1 LFAETGLHDWLA
13 GLNHQARSVLAVDSA
28 TARPSAPL
36 VRRPPSRVKPSDAAV
51 KVGLLPLP
59 VQRAADF
66 TVRGGAMEL
75 VGRHRE
81 CAVLDRLIE
90 AVRAG
95 ESRALVVSGEAGV
108 GKTALLD
115 YLAGRAS
122 GCRLARI
129 AGVQSEMELPFAAL
143 QQLCAPTVDQLH
155 SLPAPQRDA
164 LQVALGMSSG
174 PAPDRFLVGLG
185 VLNLLSEIAEQQPLV
200 CLIDD
205 EQWLDRA
212 SAQVL
217 GFAARRLDA
226 ESVGLVFAA
235 RVPSSDLAGLP
246 DLVVE
251 RLGDTDA
258 RALLD
263 AALTAPLDTRVREQI
278 LAETRGNPL
287 ALLELPRGLTAQ
299 ELAGGF
305 GLPSAMRLSGG
316 MQENFRRR
324 VEILSEPTRRLL
336 LIAAA
341 EPLGDPALVW
351 GAAARLGILA
361 DATRPAIEAG
371 LVEFGTR
378 VRFRH
383 PLVRSAVYGSAS
395 PEQRQE
401 IHAALAEAT
410 DPLHDPDRRAWHRA
424 SAASGPDEEVAA
436 ELEQSAGRAQA
447 RGGMAAAAAFL
458 ERATTLTLDPT
469 RRTERALAAA
479 SAKIRAGAFGEARDL
494 LAIAGVGPLSDF
506 QQARIELI
514 GAELAF
520 LTDRN
525 NEAPLMLLKA
535 ARRLEPI
542 DPEVSRRTYLQAL
555 TAGYFAGRLALGEGL
570 LEIARA
576 AAAGPPPAHPAHT
589 RDLLLDGLVA
599 QKIKGYAAGLPILRK
614 ALQTFGTDMP
624 VDEALPLHSVAG
636 IVARHLWDDHSWQ
649 VLSDR
654 HVELARSVGALS
666 ELPVALNARA
676 FMLLITGELATAASL
691 IQQRQALAATGIN
704 RFPYSALALAAFTG
718 RQAEAAT
725 LIDAINQHVSVRG
738 EGVGITIIEWATAVL
753 NNGVG
758 NYKAAMEAAQRST
771 EYLEEMITPPWP
783 AVELIEAAVRSERG
797 DVAADALRRLAEI
810 TTASG
815 TDWALGIEARSR
827 ALLSDGDTAER
838 WYRASIERLGR
849 TRIRTDLARA
859 HLLYGEWLRRERRRI
874 DARAQLRIA
883 HDMLETM
890 GMEAFA
896 ERASRELQATGET
909 ARKRTATPGGPQL
922 TAQETQIARM
932 AREGLSNTEI
942 AARLFISTHTVHYH
956 LRKIF
961 TKYGI
966 SSRSQLDRFL
976 PEGPAADAI

>member
-1 LFAETGLHDWLA
+1 M
-13 GLNHQARSVLAVDSA
+13 
-28 TARPSAPL
+28 
-36 VRRPPSRVKPSDAAV
+36 
-51 KVGLLPLP
+51 PLP

-95 ESRALVVSGEAGV
+95 ESRAIVVSGDPGV
-108 GKTALLD
+108 GKTALLEH
-115 YLAGRAS
+115 LSRQAS

-143 QQLCAPTVDQLH
+143 HQLCAPMLDKLH
-155 SLPAPQRDA
+155 SLRRRNVMPCKLRS
-164 LQVALGMSSG
+164 GMSSG

-185 VLNLLSEIAEQQPLV
+185 VLNLLSEVAEQQPLV

-235 RVPSSDLAGLP
+235 RVPSRDIAGLP
-246 DLVVE
+246 GLVVE
-251 RLGDTDA
+251 GLGDRDA
-258 RALLD
+258 RALLE
-263 AALTAPLDTRVREQI
+263 AALTAPLDTRVRDQI

-324 VEILSEPTRRLL
+324 IDVLPDQTRRLL

-351 GAAARLGILA
+351 AAAARLGILA

-395 PEQRQE
+395 AQNKDKKCMRRWRRSP
-401 IHAALAEAT
+401 I
-410 DPLHDPDRRAWHRA
+410 PVHDPDRHAWHRA
-424 SAASGPDEEVAA
+424 QAAAGPDEAVAA
-436 ELEQSAGRAQA
+436 ELERSAGRAQA
-447 RGGMAAAAAFL
+447 RGGIAAAAAFL
-458 ERATTLTLDPT
+458 ERATTLTLDPI
-469 RRTERALAAA
+469 RRTERAMAAA
-479 SAKIRAGAFGEARDL
+479 SAQIKAGAFATARDL
-494 LAIAGVGPLSDF
+494 LSITEAGSPSDF
-506 QQARIELI
+506 QQARIELM

-520 LTDRN
+520 LTDRGS
-525 NEAPLMLLKA
+525 EAPPLLLKA

-542 DPEVSRRTYLQAL
+542 DPELSRRTYLQAL
-555 TAGYFAGRLALGEGL
+555 TASYFAGRLALGEGA
-570 LEIARA
+570 LEVARA
-576 AAAGPPPAHPAHT
+576 AAAAAARTTPAHT
-589 RDLLLDGLVA
+589 RELLLDGLVA
-599 QKIKGYAAGLPILRK
+599 HYTKGYAAGLPILRE
-614 ALQTFGTDMP
+614 ALHGFGAGMS

-649 VLSDR
+649 VLTDR

-676 FMLLITGELATAASL
+676 FVLLFAGELDTALRSL
-691 IQQRQALAATGIN
+691 IQQRQALE
-704 RFPYSALALAAFTG
+704 AL
-718 RQAEAAT
+718 
-725 LIDAINQHVSVRG
+725 
-738 EGVGITIIEWATAVL
+738 
-753 NNGVG
+753 
-758 NYKAAMEAAQRST
+758 
-771 EYLEEMITPPWP
+771 
-783 AVELIEAAVRSERG
+783 
-797 DVAADALRRLAEI
+797 
-810 TTASG
+810 
-815 TDWALGIEARSR
+815 
-827 ALLSDGDTAER
+827 
-838 WYRASIERLGR
+838 RASIAFL
-849 TRIRTDLARA
+849 TRPLP
-859 HLLYGEWLRRERRRI
+859 WRRSPVDKPKRR
-874 DARAQLRIA
+874 
-883 HDMLETM
+883 
-890 GMEAFA
+890 
-896 ERASRELQATGET
+896 
-909 ARKRTATPGGPQL
+909 P
-922 TAQETQIARM
+922 
-932 AREGLSNTEI
+932 
-942 AARLFISTHTVHYH
+942 
-956 LRKIF
+956 
-961 TKYGI
+961 
-966 SSRSQLDRFL
+966 
-976 PEGPAADAI
+976 